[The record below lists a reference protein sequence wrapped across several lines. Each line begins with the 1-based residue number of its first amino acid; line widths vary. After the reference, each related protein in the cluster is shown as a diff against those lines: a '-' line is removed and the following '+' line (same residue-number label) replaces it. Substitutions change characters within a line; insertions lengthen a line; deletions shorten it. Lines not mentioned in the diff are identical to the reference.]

1 MNPRFSILVI
11 GIGMLSSIGIPT
23 GQCAAQPSEQAA
35 KLVDLL
41 DAPAWSERDR
51 AMNEL
56 ETAIGEVSIEDL
68 EFFLEDATLT
78 LEQRTR
84 LIDAITTRFSREPK
98 GGLGVA
104 FGAIRVGAIEVVPID
119 QNPNF
124 PATLLLNP
132 GDAIAMVGE
141 TLMTSS
147 FDLRAQILSRAPG
160 EVLPAMVIRD
170 NKMIRLDLPLGS
182 YRDLAGAAFLEPDLA
197 RRSLELRW
205 ARKGIVLPG
214 PSSEPIGLSIDTDQ
228 WQNAAFPEG
237 IAPASTSPSNRVPSV
252 VMGGLNQLIPPRLY
266 SSRPT
271 NRTWKSSKMIQE
283 RLVEIQIQQVLL
295 SIQTTRAK
303 EAMLNDQIKQ
313 LRARI
318 EQTNEPEELA
328 RLRRSLKATTS
339 QWSGVVTLIVDMDKQ
354 VNTLRSS
361 LKSFEVQRP

>member
-1 MNPRFSILVI
+1 MNPRSSILVL
-11 GIGMLSSIGIPT
+11 GIGMLSMIGIPS
-23 GQCAAQPSEQAA
+23 GQCAAQPSERATE
-35 KLVDLL
+35 LVDLL

-56 ETAIGEVSIEDL
+56 ETAIGEISIEDL

-147 FDLRAQILSRAPG
+147 FDLRAEILSRAPG

-170 NKMIRLDLPLGS
+170 NKMIRIDLPLGS
-182 YRDLAGAAFLEPDLA
+182 YRDLAGAAFLEPELA

-214 PSSEPIGLSIDTDQ
+214 PSSEPIDRPIGSDRWGL
-228 WQNAAFPEG
+228 AAFPEG
-237 IAPASTSPSNRVPSV
+237 IAPASTSPSSRVPSV
-252 VMGGLNQLIPPRLY
+252 VMGGSNQLIPPRLY

-271 NRTWKSSKMIQE
+271 NRTWKSAQMIQE
-283 RLVEIQIQQVLL
+283 RVVEIQIQRFLL
-295 SIQTTRAK
+295 SIKIMRAK
-303 EAMLNDQIKQ
+303 EAMFADQIKQ
-313 LRARI
+313 LRATI
-318 EQTNEPEELA
+318 EQTNEPEQLDL
-328 RLRRSLKATTS
+328 LRASLKATTI
-339 QWSGVVTLIVDMDKQ
+339 QWSSMVTQIVDMDKQ
-354 VNTLRSS
+354 VNSLRRS
-361 LKSFEVQRP
+361 LKSFEVQKP